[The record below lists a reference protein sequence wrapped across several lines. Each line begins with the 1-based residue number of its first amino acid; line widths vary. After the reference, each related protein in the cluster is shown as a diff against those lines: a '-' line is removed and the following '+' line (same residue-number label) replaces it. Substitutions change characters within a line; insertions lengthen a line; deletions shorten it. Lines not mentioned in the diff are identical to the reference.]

1 MGAQASAAPALTPVR
16 RAGYVGLRS
25 PANSLAHRHLA
36 QVPKRSFRVFLR
48 PAGCVLIAFA
58 AAGTLDAQTGT
69 VRVAREN
76 FRSVPSGPILA
87 EIVAGT
93 ELPLGARQDRW
104 RQATLEGW
112 IWEPSIREERAEG
125 HDLVVSARRGENLR
139 TTPNGPITARLRT
152 GMRLDRVE
160 SRDRWIR
167 VRRVG
172 WVWEPSLEL
181 ELAPDEPP
189 PLPPGT
195 PAGRARAGAGQP
207 AARPAEGGTAPASSG
222 ARGEYTVAGPA
233 GTTLLESP
241 QGDTLAR
248 VVPGASVQVLSREG
262 NLARVRVEGW
272 TFAASLGGADT
283 AAATVLRD
291 ISTAELAEDPDRYR
305 GRLVDWSIQFIAM
318 QEAERFRTD
327 FLEGEP
333 FILARGPGDE
343 PGFVYVA
350 VPSERVDEVRGLAPL
365 QRVRVLGRV
374 RAARSALTGAPVLD
388 LLELRAGGSR

>member
-1 MGAQASAAPALTPVR
+1 MLKLSCRVLRGA
-16 RAGYVGLRS
+16 
-25 PANSLAHRHLA
+25 
-36 QVPKRSFRVFLR
+36 
-48 PAGCVLIAFA
+48 AGCLLVVLAWTGA
-58 AAGTLDAQTGT
+58 VDAQTGT

-76 FRSVPSGPILA
+76 FRSSPSGPILA
-87 EIVAGT
+87 EVVAET
-93 ELPLGARQDRW
+93 ELPLGAKQDRW
-104 RQATLEGW
+104 REATLEGW
-112 IWEPSIREERAEG
+112 VWGASVREEREEG

-139 TTPNGPITARLRT
+139 ASPNGPITARLRP
-152 GMRLDRVE
+152 GMRLNRVE
-160 SRDRWIR
+160 GRDRWIR

-172 WVWEPSLEL
+172 WLWEPSLEL
-181 ELAPDEPP
+181 EAAADEPP

-195 PAGRARAGAGQP
+195 PAGRARA
-207 AARPAEGGTAPASSG
+207 ARLDTVPRAESGTTVGSTG
-222 ARGEYTVAGPA
+222 ARGEYTVAGP
-233 GTTLLESP
+233 GGSTLLESP

-248 VVPGASVQVLSREG
+248 VAPGASVQVLSREG

-272 TFAASLGGADT
+272 TFAASLVGADT
-283 AAATVLRD
+283 AAATVLHD
-291 ISTAELAEDPDRYR
+291 VSTAELAEDPDRYR

-350 VPSERVDEVRGLAPL
+350 VPPERVAEVRRLAPL

-374 RAARSALTGAPVLD
+374 RAAKSALTGAPVLD
-388 LLELRAGGSR
+388 LLELRAGESR